1 MPANESESHAREA
14 LKQRMIQVLREPLY
28 VAIEREFSRMLL
40 RENIVLSRAEYR
52 KLKWEVVR
60 AIVNSGE

>member
-1 MPANESESHAREA
+1 MSSNETSFDSREA

-40 RENIVLSRAEYR
+40 RENIALSRAEYR
-52 KLKWEVVR
+52 KLKWEIVR

>member
-1 MPANESESHAREA
+1 MSSNETSFDSREV
-14 LKQRMIQVLREPLY
+14 LKRRMIQVLREPLY

-40 RENIVLSRAEYR
+40 RESIVLSRAEYR

>member
-1 MPANESESHAREA
+1 MSSNETSFDSREA
-14 LKQRMIQVLREPLY
+14 LKRRMIQVLREPLY

-40 RENIVLSRAEYR
+40 RENIALSRAEYR
-52 KLKWEVVR
+52 KLKWEIVR

>member
-1 MPANESESHAREA
+1 MPANESESQA

-40 RENIVLSRAEYR
+40 RENISLSRAEYS

>member
-1 MPANESESHAREA
+1 MSSNETSFDSREA
-14 LKQRMIQVLREPLY
+14 LKQRMIGVLREPLY

-40 RENIVLSRAEYR
+40 RENIALSRAEYR

>member
-1 MPANESESHAREA
+1 MLSNETNFDSREA
-14 LKQRMIQVLREPLY
+14 LKQHMIQVLREPLY

-60 AIVNSGE
+60 AIVSSGD